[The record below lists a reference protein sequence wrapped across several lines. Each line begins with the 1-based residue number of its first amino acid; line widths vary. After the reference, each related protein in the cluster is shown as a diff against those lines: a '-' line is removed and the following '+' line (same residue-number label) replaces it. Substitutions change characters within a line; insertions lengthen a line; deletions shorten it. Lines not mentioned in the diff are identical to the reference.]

1 VRGEKNPL
9 ASGTQ
14 VRVDSI
20 HYSDATGEAGYGS
33 GGGPRDAQRLIF
45 GYTGRKDY
53 VDSNGHAW
61 RPGTEFV
68 TRLGFGA
75 DTVARCWW
83 INRRSMYIGGT
94 PDPEIYRYGVHASE
108 FWVNLTVAPGAYRL
122 RLHWA
127 DTPET
132 PWVEREGKWETVSR
146 PTTVAINRRTVIED
160 LSVRK
165 EVGTFKA
172 YIREFPGILPEHGV
186 IELRFKSAPNHEAML
201 QALELIPEP

>member
-1 VRGEKNPL
+1 
-9 ASGTQ
+9 
-14 VRVDSI
+14 
-20 HYSDATGEAGYGS
+20 
-33 GGGPRDAQRLIF
+33 
-45 GYTGRKDY
+45 
-53 VDSNGHAW
+53 
-61 RPGTEFV
+61 
-68 TRLGFGA
+68 
-75 DTVARCWW
+75 
-83 INRRSMYIGGT
+83 MYIGGT
-94 PDPEIYRYGVHASE
+94 LDPEIYRYGVHASE

-146 PTTVAINRRTVIED
+146 PTTVAINGRTVIED

-172 YIREFPGILPEHGV
+172 CIREFPGILPEHGV
-186 IELRFKSAPNHEAML
+186 IDLRFKSTPSHEAML